1 MWGLVIILAFVG
13 TSVAGIHR
21 SQSARLQIWRK
32 AIQDC
37 GLRLEEISSPMA
49 PRLKLQ
55 AQGGQL
61 EVRIQAAGRI
71 GSGLRITIV
80 IPGPAGFSGVRI
92 RREHYRSEGKR
103 EIEIGEDGFD
113 STFFVEGPMRLL
125 CGLLDAEMRELLVRA
140 NGLGEF
146 EIFRSELEMESSD
159 DQLSMLLPILL
170 NLGWRFTRSV
180 DVAQCLAENVA
191 GDPAPGVR
199 LRNLTLLVREHPGA
213 PGTIETLR
221 AACTDPSLSV
231 RLRAALELRAEGR
244 PILRELAQST
254 EDDGVS
260 AQAVAAV
267 GGGLP
272 FEDMKAIL
280 DRALRRRSLETAR
293 ACLEVLGR
301 QGKAPAIKVLARVL
315 GLEKGELAVAA
326 ALALG
331 ATGSAAAELPLIRA
345 LQCEPEILRV
355 TAANALARVGTLAA
369 VLALKDAAGRF
380 PRDRELPR
388 AIRQAI
394 AEIQA
399 RRLPGVSPGQLSL
412 AGSETGQ
419 LSLAEAEEG
428 RLSLATDPAE
438 EPGG

>member
-1 MWGLVIILAFVG
+1 MWGLVIVLAFVG
-13 TSVAGIHR
+13 ASVTGIYR

-32 AIQDC
+32 ALQDC
-37 GLRLEEISSPMA
+37 GLRLEEISSPME

-61 EVRIQAAGRI
+61 EVRIQAAGR
-71 GSGLRITIV
+71 SRSSLRITIV
-80 IPGPAGFSGVRI
+80 MPGPPGFAGVRI
-92 RREHYRSEGKR
+92 RREHYRPEGRR
-103 EIEIGEDGFD
+103 EVEIGEESFD

-140 NGLGEF
+140 NALGEL

-159 DQLSMLLPILL
+159 DQLSTLLPVLL
-170 NLGWRFTRSV
+170 NLGWRFSRRV
-180 DVAQCLAENVA
+180 DVAQCLAVNVTE
-191 GDPAPGVR
+191 DPTPGVR
-199 LRNLTLLVREHPGA
+199 LCNLLLLVREHPGA

-221 AACTDPSLSV
+221 AACTDPSLPV
-231 RLRAALELRAEGR
+231 RLRAALELRSEGR
-244 PILRELAQST
+244 PILLELARST
-254 EDDGVS
+254 DDDDVS
-260 AQAVAAV
+260 AQAIAAV

-272 FEDMKAIL
+272 FEDTKAIL
-280 DRALRRRSLETAR
+280 DHALRRRRLKTAR

-301 QGKAPAIKVLARVL
+301 QGKPPAIAVLARVL

-331 ATGSAAAELPLIRA
+331 ATGSTAAELPLIRA

-355 TAANALARVGTLAA
+355 TAANALACVGTLKA

-394 AEIQA
+394 AQIQT
-399 RRLPGVSPGQLSL
+399 RLPGASPGQLSL
-412 AGSETGQ
+412 AVTETGQ
-419 LSLAEAEEG
+419 LSLAQAEEG
-428 RLSLATDPAE
+428 QLSLATSPAE